1 MFFAE
6 LHEIIVIYEFSTFR
20 FIKMQIL
27 MLKEAINSETKLPYL
42 GIFGLKFENTIVI
55 LEISSQEFLNTQII
69 M

>member
-1 MFFAE
+1 
-6 LHEIIVIYEFSTFR
+6 
-20 FIKMQIL
+20 

-42 GIFGLKFENTIVI
+42 GIFGLKFEKTIVI

>member
-27 MLKEAINSETKLPYL
+27 MLKEAINSETNLPYL
-42 GIFGLKFENTIVI
+42 GIFGL
-55 LEISSQEFLNTQII
+55 
-69 M
+69 